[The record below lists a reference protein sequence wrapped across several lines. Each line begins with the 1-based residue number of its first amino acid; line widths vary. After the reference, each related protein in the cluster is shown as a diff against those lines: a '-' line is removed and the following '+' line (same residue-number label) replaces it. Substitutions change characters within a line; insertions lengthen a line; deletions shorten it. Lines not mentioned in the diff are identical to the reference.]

1 MTGYFKKN
9 LVVGGAEILCRLPY
23 IFTLGYMAQ
32 QVGPA
37 LFGVWAIV
45 VVFQG
50 LLSALA
56 GMGLPSALSVHA
68 PVVDEAKARGYLMF
82 TVMIGVAASLAGIGL
97 TWLADVPLGRL
108 LGLNPGDTGLLVAG
122 GLLALG
128 TVLDSLF
135 DAYCKARERVGAQL
149 AYLSTRTAIEVAVV
163 LVIFAPTLWTALTP
177 ETRLFAYALCVVALK
192 LFGYGAL
199 AGLDGRHVRAVP
211 ASGEARAKLLRYGTR
226 MIAAILVMRF
236 ASQADRFALGLSA
249 PDAVVGVYAF
259 GASLAAYLVF
269 LGYAI
274 YPLLLTR
281 VSKLHAENA
290 TDEIRRLFGLSQG
303 VYLRLLALALAG
315 LALFSGE
322 IIAMTAGAAF
332 AAASGVLFV
341 LAIAVSIDHFFG
353 IYEFSMM
360 AGQRHRSILL
370 THVFHVTLIIVLVYL
385 LGGYGPLAAAWGMV
399 AAALLHNGL
408 RYFLAQRSIRVPVD
422 PINVMAFAGVAAAA
436 VLLHNV
442 AGGLELLPRIAIA
455 AIILPGLSVYSVR
468 GLLKCA
474 V

>member
-68 PVVDEAKARGYLMF
+68 PVVDEARARGYLMF
-82 TVMIGVAASLAGIGL
+82 SVMVGLVASLAGIAL
-97 TWLADVPLGRL
+97 TWLADVPLGRV
-108 LGLNPGDTGLLVAG
+108 LGLGPGDTGLLVAG

-128 TVLDSLF
+128 TILDSLF

-149 AYLSTRTAIEVAVV
+149 AYLGTRTAIEVAAV
-163 LVIFAPTLWTALTP
+163 LVIFAPTQWSTLAP
-177 ETRLFAYALCVVALK
+177 EAKLFAYALCVVTLK

-211 ASGEARAKLLRYGTR
+211 AAGEARAMLLRYGTR
-226 MIAAILVMRF
+226 MLAAILVMRF
-236 ASQADRFALGLSA
+236 ASQAARFALGLSA
-249 PDAVVGVYAF
+249 PDEVVGVYAF

-290 TDEIRRLFGLSQG
+290 TDEIGRLFGLSQG

-315 LALFSGE
+315 LALFSGD

-332 AAASGVLFV
+332 AEAAGVLFV

-370 THVFHVTLIIVLVYL
+370 THVFHVTLIIGIVYL
-385 LGGYGPLAAAWGMV
+385 LGGDGPLTAAWGMV

-408 RYFLAQRSIRVPVD
+408 RYLLAQRSIRAPVD
-422 PINVMAFAGVAAAA
+422 PINVLAFAGVIACA

-442 AGGLELLPRIAIA
+442 AGGLELLQRVAVA
-455 AIILPGLSVYSVR
+455 VIILPGLLVYSVR

-474 V
+474 A